1 MIASS
6 TALMQACKRGAP
18 LAGIVSL
25 TECSAEVPCTSIRV
39 AVHKLSV
46 NKCMRC
52 SQLYSMRSVDM
63 VAGSATLVQ
72 GMRAFIL
79 WTGTRSVIE
88 VFSRGP
94 GRTTCVSCV
103 EVLCKVVL
111 SLACMSCSCRLI
123 TARSVTLA
131 RASTRMRRLF
141 RQQQAMRVALQSYA
155 LITPARGIPGFP
167 IELCCFY
174 HPSTWPFVR
183 FRVFFVLLLVRWPF
197 S

>member
-6 TALMQACKRGAP
+6 TALMQACQCGAP
-18 LAGIVSL
+18 SARVVSL
-25 TECSAEVPCTSIRV
+25 TECSAEVQCTSIRV

-52 SQLYSMRSVDM
+52 SQLYSMRSVDH
-63 VAGSATLVQ
+63 GCWLSHIGT

-94 GRTTCVSCV
+94 RRATCVSCI
-103 EVLCKVVL
+103 EVLCRVVL
-111 SLACMSCSCRLI
+111 HARLHELQLSAY

-141 RQQQAMRVALQSYA
+141 RQQQAVRMALQSCS
-155 LITPARGIPGFP
+155 LITPARSSA
-167 IELCCFY
+167 CCNKA
-174 HPSTWPFVR
+174 
-183 FRVFFVLLLVRWPF
+183 
-197 S
+197 

>member
-1 MIASS
+1 MHAAFKTVSNAIVLAMIASS

-18 LAGIVSL
+18 SAGVVSL

-52 SQLYSMRSVDM
+52 SQLYSMRSVDH
-63 VAGSATLVQ
+63 GCWLSHIGT

-94 GRTTCVSCV
+94 GRATCVSCV
-103 EVLCKVVL
+103 EVLCRVVL
-111 SLACMSCSCRLI
+111 YARLHELQLSAYNCTFCYI
-123 TARSVTLA
+123 GSSFYTDAQTLWATAS
-131 RASTRMRRLF
+131 RAYGS
-141 RQQQAMRVALQSYA
+141 A
-155 LITPARGIPGFP
+155 I
-167 IELCCFY
+167 
-174 HPSTWPFVR
+174 
-183 FRVFFVLLLVRWPF
+183 LLVDYACKEF
-197 S
+197 CLLQ

>member
-1 MIASS
+1 MHAAFKTVSNAIELAMIASS

-18 LAGIVSL
+18 SAGVVSL

-52 SQLYSMRSVDM
+52 SQLCSMRSVDH
-63 VAGSATLVQ
+63 GCWLSHIGT

-94 GRTTCVSCV
+94 GRATCVSCV
-103 EVLCKVVL
+103 EVLC
-111 SLACMSCSCRLI
+111 
-123 TARSVTLA
+123 
-131 RASTRMRRLF
+131 
-141 RQQQAMRVALQSYA
+141 
-155 LITPARGIPGFP
+155 
-167 IELCCFY
+167 
-174 HPSTWPFVR
+174 
-183 FRVFFVLLLVRWPF
+183 RVFFLPTPSWLPPGRYTRSLAAK
-197 S
+197 

>member
-18 LAGIVSL
+18 SAGVVSL

-52 SQLYSMRSVDM
+52 SQLCSMRSVDH
-63 VAGSATLVQ
+63 GCWLSHIGT

-94 GRTTCVSCV
+94 GRATCVSCV
-103 EVLCKVVL
+103 EVLC
-111 SLACMSCSCRLI
+111 
-123 TARSVTLA
+123 
-131 RASTRMRRLF
+131 
-141 RQQQAMRVALQSYA
+141 
-155 LITPARGIPGFP
+155 
-167 IELCCFY
+167 
-174 HPSTWPFVR
+174 
-183 FRVFFVLLLVRWPF
+183 RVFFPSNAFMASARSLHTFTRSKMMNCNCHARLSTCR
-197 S
+197 

>member
-1 MIASS
+1 MVHAAFKTVSNAIELAMIASS

-18 LAGIVSL
+18 SAGVVSL

-52 SQLYSMRSVDM
+52 SQLYSMRSVDHGCWLSHIG
-63 VAGSATLVQ
+63 A

-94 GRTTCVSCV
+94 GRATCVSCV
-103 EVLCKVVL
+103 EVLCRVVL
-111 SLACMSCSCRLI
+111 YARLHELQLSANNCTFCYI
-123 TARSVTLA
+123 GSSFYTDAQTL
-131 RASTRMRRLF
+131 
-141 RQQQAMRVALQSYA
+141 
-155 LITPARGIPGFP
+155 
-167 IELCCFY
+167 
-174 HPSTWPFVR
+174 
-183 FRVFFVLLLVRWPF
+183 
-197 S
+197 